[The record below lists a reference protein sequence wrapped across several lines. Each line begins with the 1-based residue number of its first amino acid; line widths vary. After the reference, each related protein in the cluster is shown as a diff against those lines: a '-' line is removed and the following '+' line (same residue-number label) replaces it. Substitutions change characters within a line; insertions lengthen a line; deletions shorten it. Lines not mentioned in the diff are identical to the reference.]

1 MARFPAESAVK
12 SEIVETGSVTQ
23 WLLQLQEGNGDAAS
37 ALWERYF
44 RQLAAVARTHLAAKA
59 RQAGDE
65 SDVALSAFQ
74 SFFRDVQDG
83 RFPELSGRDELWRVL
98 VVIARRKAISWLRH
112 EYAQRRGG
120 GKVQAAGL
128 LEEIAGSEP
137 TPEFAATLLDEL
149 QHLLDLL
156 RAEDATLALIAA
168 RKCEGFNNQEIAADL
183 SVSVRTIERKL
194 VRIDILLSQDIE
206 RRFGDEK

>member
-1 MARFPAESAVK
+1 MDDA
-12 SEIVETGSVTQ
+12 GSVTQ
-23 WLLQLQEGNGDAAS
+23 WLMQMQAGAPEAVE
-37 ALWERYF
+37 ALWDRYF
-44 RQLAAVARTHLAAKA
+44 RQLAAVVRGQLAPKA
-59 RQAGDE
+59 RVAADE
-65 SDVALSAFQ
+65 SDVALSAFH

-83 RFPELSGRDELWRVL
+83 RFADLRGRDELWRVL

-120 GKVQAAGL
+120 GKVQGAVL
-128 LEEIAGSEP
+128 LNEIAGSDP

-168 RKCEGFNNQEIAADL
+168 RKCEGCSNQEVAAEL
-183 SVSVRTIERKL
+183 TVSVRTIERKL
-194 VRIDILLSQDIE
+194 LRIDIVMSEDLE
-206 RRFGDEK
+206 HRFGEK

>member
-1 MARFPAESAVK
+1 MENA
-12 SEIVETGSVTQ
+12 GSVTQ
-23 WLLQLQEGNGDAAS
+23 WLQQLQEGNADAAS

-44 RQLAAVARTHLAAKA
+44 RQLAAVVRGQLVAKA
-59 RQAGDE
+59 RTAGDE
-65 SDVALSAFQ
+65 SDVALSAFH
-74 SFFRDVQDG
+74 SFFANVQEG
-83 RFPELSGRDELWRVL
+83 RFADLQGRDQLWRVL

-120 GKVQAAGL
+120 GKVRSDDL
-128 LEEIAGSEP
+128 LHEIAGSEP

-149 QHLLDLL
+149 HHLLDLL

-168 RKCEGFNNQEIAADL
+168 RKCEGFSNQEIAAEL

-194 VRIDILLSQDIE
+194 LRIDILLSQDIE
-206 RRFGDEK
+206 RRFGDE

>member
-1 MARFPAESAVK
+1 
-12 SEIVETGSVTQ
+12 VEDTGSVTH
-23 WLLQLQEGNGDAAS
+23 WLNQLQEGDSAAAT

-44 RQLAAVARTHLAAKA
+44 RQLAAVVRSQLAAKA

-83 RFPELSGRDELWRVL
+83 RFPDLSGRDELWRVL

-120 GKVQAAGL
+120 GKVQAAAL

-156 RAEDATLALIAA
+156 RAEDSTLALIAA
-168 RKCEGFNNQEIAADL
+168 RKCEGFSNQEIAAEL

-194 VRIDILLSQDIE
+194 QRIDILLSEDIQ
-206 RRFGDEK
+206 RRFGEDQS